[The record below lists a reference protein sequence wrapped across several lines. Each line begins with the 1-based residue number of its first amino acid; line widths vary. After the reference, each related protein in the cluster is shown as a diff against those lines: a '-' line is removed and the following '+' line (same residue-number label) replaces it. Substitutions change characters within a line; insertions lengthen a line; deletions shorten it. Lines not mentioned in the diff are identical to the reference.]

1 MLFGGRLSKDV
12 PCASRLMPLM
22 GGEDPSRS
30 SYHLLLLLRTKKVV
44 AFFAGSK
51 LTKHHPDK
59 HKDKSIESVPY
70 IVGVRVN

>member
-44 AFFAGSK
+44 AFFAGRGAS
-51 LTKHHPDK
+51 LQNTILINTRTKA
-59 HKDKSIESVPY
+59 
-70 IVGVRVN
+70 